1 MLEHL
6 NTMGHQAEI
15 AAGGSAWSGRAMQC
29 REALAEEANRV
40 KILQGGWI
48 RPRDLSRMEAFFDTI
63 ALLSNDIQQALKVLA
78 AYTTGRWDGDLLE
91 LLEPCHA
98 GLEGMPP
105 IRDDALPDDWFEKT
119 STCGHA
125 CTDCNYCENV
135 FQRMVALATAKGGE

>member
-1 MLEHL
+1 MAYLCL
-6 NTMGHQAEI
+6 GIGPTKKQ
-15 AAGGSAWSGRAMQC
+15 Q
-29 REALAEEANRV
+29 
-40 KILQGGWI
+40 
-48 RPRDLSRMEAFFDTI
+48 
-63 ALLSNDIQQALKVLA
+63 ALLKYIDEYVTANNVSPSYRDIQQALKVLA

-91 LLEPCHA
+91 LLAPCHA